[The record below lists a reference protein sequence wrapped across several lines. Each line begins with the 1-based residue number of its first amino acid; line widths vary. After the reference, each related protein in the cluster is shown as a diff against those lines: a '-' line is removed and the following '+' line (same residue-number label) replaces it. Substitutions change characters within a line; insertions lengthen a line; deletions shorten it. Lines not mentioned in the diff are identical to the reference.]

1 MVRAHFGQ
9 KLGLVGTGA
18 PMPETE
24 TLMTSGLCELTLE
37 TPDPRRLAGFYRE
50 VFEWPVLSEEDDRIW
65 LACAERGRLGL
76 WTPGEK
82 EFGDRG
88 GRHVHFALA
97 VHPGQLDALAER
109 LRGAGTEV
117 EGPVEHE
124 GGDRSLYFRDPEGNL
139 VEVWDFFERGE
150 GARDGVAALG

>member
-1 MVRAHFGQ
+1 MS
-9 KLGLVGTGA
+9 
-18 PMPETE
+18 ETQ
-24 TLMTSGLCELTLE
+24 TLMTRGLCELTLE
-37 TPDPRRLAGFYRE
+37 TPDPGRLAAFYRE

-97 VHPGQLDALAER
+97 VQPGQLDALAER
-109 LRGAGTEV
+109 LRGVGTEG

-150 GARDGVAALG
+150 GAREGVAALG